1 MNTNSYYKIF
11 FEKPFTHY
19 CDVEIRVPLLEPIQN
34 KEAVIFSM
42 PVWTPGSY
50 LVREFAR
57 NVEQVKAYGSRG
69 DQLIVAKVNKN
80 SWKVNARNQEELVI
94 KYKVYCNEI
103 SVRTCEINT
112 DHAFLVGAGIF
123 MYVKGLEDSK
133 CLLEINLPEG
143 WKKISTGLSKVSA
156 HCYSAENYDE
166 LIDCPLEIGNH
177 KVIEFSVW
185 DITHYIC
192 IFGEGNYVEEVI
204 IRDIKKIVEE
214 QIKFFGEI
222 PYKEYT
228 FLIRLLDK
236 GMSGLEHAN
245 SFAIHFDR
253 WGFNDKKLYK
263 KFLSLVSHEFFHLW
277 NCKRIKPA
285 EFCPYDYENEIY
297 TKSLWVVEGW
307 TSYFDI
313 LFVKRSGLF
322 SKEDYF
328 SSLDKRVND
337 VLKYQGRSFQTL
349 EDSSFDTW
357 IKFYRKDENFNNAQ
371 ISYYTKGALVALMLN
386 LEIIKSTNANYS
398 FDDVIKELYEN
409 YKRDVRKGF
418 TAEQVKEI
426 FERISG
432 KNLDE
437 FWNKYV
443 CGTDELPLEEY
454 LESAGL
460 KMENTNADN
469 HVSLDIETVVENG
482 KLILTKV
489 FAGGSAYE
497 SGLNANDEILSLNGQ
512 KVNGETLENRL
523 KDFSVGDSIEITI
536 FRDGSLKNVNV
547 NLLPHLPNYKIIE
560 TKEKNN
566 SQMMILNKW
575 LEG

>member
-1 MNTNSYYKIF
+1 M
-11 FEKPFTHY
+11 
-19 CDVEIRVPLLEPIQN
+19 EIRVPLPELVQN
-34 KEAVIFSM
+34 KEFVIFSM

-57 NVEQVKAYGSRG
+57 NVEQVKAYRISG
-69 DQLIVAKVNKN
+69 DQLSVVKINKN
-80 SWKVNARNQEELVI
+80 SWKVNTDNQKELVL
-94 KYKVYCNEI
+94 KYRIYCNEI

-112 DHAFLVGAGIF
+112 DHAFLIGAGVF

-133 CLLEINLPEG
+133 CFLEIDFPED
-143 WKKISTGLSKVSA
+143 WKRISTGLAKVSEN
-156 HCYSAENYDE
+156 YYTAENYDE
-166 LIDCPLEIGNH
+166 FIDCPLEIGNQ
-177 KVIEFSVW
+177 KVIEFSVR
-185 DITHYIC
+185 DISHYIC

-204 IRDIKKIVEE
+204 VRDIKRIVEE

-222 PYKEYT
+222 LYKEYT
-228 FLIRLLDK
+228 FLIRLVDK
-236 GMSGLEHAN
+236 GVGGLEHAN
-245 SFAIHFDR
+245 SVAIHFER
-253 WGFNDKKLYK
+253 WGFSDKEMYK
-263 KFLSLVSHEFFHLW
+263 KFLSLVSHECFHLW

-285 EFCPYDYENEIY
+285 EFCPYNYENEIY

-313 LFVKRSGLF
+313 LFLKRAGLF

-328 SSLDKRVND
+328 SSLAKRVND
-337 VLKYQGRSFQTL
+337 VLKYQGRLFQTL

-398 FDDVIKELYEN
+398 LDVVIKDLYED

-418 TAEQVKEI
+418 TAEQVKDI
-426 FERISG
+426 CERISG
-432 KNLDE
+432 NNLDE
-437 FWNKYV
+437 FWKKYV
-443 CGTDELPLEEY
+443 NGTDELPLVEY

-460 KMENTNADN
+460 KMENSNADN
-469 HVSLDIETVVENG
+469 HVSLDIETIVENG

-497 SGLNANDEILSLNGQ
+497 SGLNANDEIVSLNNQ
-512 KVNGETLENRL
+512 KVVKENLENRL
-523 KDFSVGDSIEITI
+523 QDFCIGDVIEVAI

-547 NLLPHLPNYKIIE
+547 NLLPPLPNYKITE
-560 TKEKNN
+560 TEEKND
-566 SQMMILNKW
+566 SQIMVLTKW

>member
-1 MNTNSYYKIF
+1 M
-11 FEKPFTHY
+11 
-19 CDVEIRVPLLEPIQN
+19 EIKVSLPEPIQN

-57 NVEQVKAYGSRG
+57 NVEQVKAYGTSG
-69 DQLIVAKVNKN
+69 DPINIAKVNKN
-80 SWKVNARNQEELVI
+80 SWKVNASNQEELVI
-94 KYKVYCNEI
+94 RYKVYCNEN

-123 MYVKGLEDSK
+123 IYVKELEDSK
-133 CLLEINLPEG
+133 CFLEINLPEG

-166 LIDCPLEIGNH
+166 LIDCPLEIGNQE
-177 KVIEFSVW
+177 VVEFSVQ
-185 DITHYIC
+185 DISHYVC
-192 IFGEGNYVEEVI
+192 IFGKGNYTEEVI
-204 IRDIKKIVEE
+204 VKDIKKIVEE

-228 FLIRLLDK
+228 FLIRLVDK
-236 GMSGLEHAN
+236 GIGGLEHAN

-263 KFLSLVSHEFFHLW
+263 KFLSLVSHEYFHLW
-277 NCKRIKPA
+277 NCKRIRPA
-285 EFCPYDYENEIY
+285 EFCPYNYEKEIY

-313 LFVKRSGLF
+313 LFLKRAGLF

-328 SSLDKRVND
+328 SSLNKRVND
-337 VLKYQGRSFQTL
+337 VLKYQGRLFQTL

-371 ISYYTKGALVALMLN
+371 ISYYTKGALVALILN
-386 LEIIKSTNANYS
+386 LEIIKSTNANHS
-398 FDDVIKELYEN
+398 LDDVIKELYEN
-409 YKRDVRKGF
+409 YRQEVHKGY
-418 TAEQVKEI
+418 TAEQIKEI
-426 FERISG
+426 CERISG

-437 FWNKYV
+437 FWGKYIKGV
-443 CGTDELPLEEY
+443 DELPLEEY

-460 KMENTNADN
+460 KIENSNPQN
-469 HVSLDIETVVENG
+469 HISLDIETVVENG
-482 KLILTKV
+482 KSIITKV

-497 SGLNANDEILSLNGQ
+497 SGLNADDEILSINGQ
-512 KVNGETLENRL
+512 KVTKENPENRL
-523 KDFSVGDSIEITI
+523 KDFSVGDLIEITI

-547 NLLPHLPNYKIIE
+547 NLLPPLPNYKIIE

-566 SQMMILNKW
+566 SQIMILNKW